1 MPDGLNFDEMK
12 RQQELVTLRAT
23 QNISK
28 NQNMNYEPAK
38 RKTRDLK
45 QAVKAAAILLG
56 VVLGVMLLLRS
67 GILQ

>member
-23 QNISK
+23 QNLSK

-38 RKTRDLK
+38 WKTGDLK

-56 VVLGVMLLLRS
+56 VVLGVMLLLRA
-67 GILQ
+67 GIL

>member
-23 QNISK
+23 QNLSK
-28 NQNMNYEPAK
+28 NQNMNYEPVK
-38 RKTRDLK
+38 REKGDLK

-56 VVLGVMLLLRS
+56 VVLGVMLLLRA
-67 GILQ
+67 GIL

>member
-1 MPDGLNFDEMK
+1 MPDGLNFDEVK

-23 QNISK
+23 QNLSK

-38 RKTRDLK
+38 RKTGDLK

>member
-23 QNISK
+23 QNLSK
-28 NQNMNYEPAK
+28 NQNMNYEPVQ
-38 RKTRDLK
+38 RKKGDLK

-56 VVLGVMLLLRS
+56 VVLGVMLLLRA
-67 GILQ
+67 GIL

>member
-38 RKTRDLK
+38 RKTGDLK

-56 VVLGVMLLLRS
+56 VVLGVMLLLRT

>member
-38 RKTRDLK
+38 RKTGDLK

-56 VVLGVMLLLRS
+56 VVLGVMLLLRAE
-67 GILQ
+67 IL

>member
-28 NQNMNYEPAK
+28 NQKMNYEPAK
-38 RKTRDLK
+38 RKTGDLK

-56 VVLGVMLLLRS
+56 VVLGVMLLLRA
-67 GILQ
+67 GIL

>member
-23 QNISK
+23 QNLSK
-28 NQNMNYEPAK
+28 NQNMNYEPVK
-38 RKTRDLK
+38 REKGDLR

-56 VVLGVMLLLRS
+56 VVLGVMLLLRA
-67 GILQ
+67 GIL

>member
-23 QNISK
+23 QNLSK
-28 NQNMNYEPAK
+28 NQNMNYEPVK
-38 RKTRDLK
+38 REKRDLK

-56 VVLGVMLLLRS
+56 VVLGVMLLLRA
-67 GILQ
+67 GIL

>member
-23 QNISK
+23 QNLSK
-28 NQNMNYEPAK
+28 NQNMNYESVK
-38 RKTRDLK
+38 QKKGDLK

-56 VVLGVMLLLRS
+56 VVLGVMLLLRA
-67 GILQ
+67 GIL

>member
-23 QNISK
+23 QNLSK

-38 RKTRDLK
+38 RKTGDLK

-56 VVLGVMLLLRS
+56 VVLGVMLLLRT

>member
-23 QNISK
+23 QNLSK
-28 NQNMNYEPAK
+28 NQNMNYESAK
-38 RKTRDLK
+38 RKKGDLK

-56 VVLGVMLLLRS
+56 VVLGVMLLLRA
-67 GILQ
+67 GIL

>member
-38 RKTRDLK
+38 RKTGDLK

-56 VVLGVMLLLRS
+56 VVLGVMLLLRA
-67 GILQ
+67 GIL

>member
-23 QNISK
+23 QNLSK
-28 NQNMNYEPAK
+28 NQNMNYEPVK
-38 RKTRDLK
+38 RTKGDLK

-56 VVLGVMLLLRS
+56 VVLGVMLLLRA
-67 GILQ
+67 GIL

>member
-28 NQNMNYEPAK
+28 SQNMNYEPAK
-38 RKTRDLK
+38 RKTGELK

-56 VVLGVMLLLRS
+56 VVLGVMLLLRA
-67 GILQ
+67 GIL

>member
-23 QNISK
+23 QNLSK
-28 NQNMNYEPAK
+28 NQNMNYESVK
-38 RKTRDLK
+38 RKTGDLK

-56 VVLGVMLLLRS
+56 VVLGVMLLLRT

>member
-23 QNISK
+23 QNLSK
-28 NQNMNYEPAK
+28 NQNMNYESVK
-38 RKTRDLK
+38 RKKGDLK

-56 VVLGVMLLLRS
+56 VVLGVMLLLRA
-67 GILQ
+67 GIL